1 VMFGGTFG
9 PRQHCTASSYT
20 PVHQMHA
27 AALRVS
33 RHAAAPQEP
42 RVHATHNLRGS
53 SPQPHSTTGARSQMA
68 HMHGTVHIG
77 PATQANVSQLWCT
90 ADPHDTEGRFAH
102 RSSATPLF
110 APSRGL
116 SRDGALWGR
125 LLRHRAQRAR
135 ELKRR
140 EASQQPS
147 QASTSPPPAAV
158 HNPRRGHRAAR
169 RGGHQMLARGR
180 ENEDIHRTQ
189 LIASLMALRAAG
201 TTCCCCSLQERAWRV
216 APSTAPLAGAAAATD
231 ASTRHSYHQ
240 HIINN

>member
-1 VMFGGTFG
+1 MPRTTSAALARSHTAPLEHDHRWHTCTVRYTSG
-9 PRQHCTASSYT
+9 PLPKRMSLSSGARLIHMAQRGALRTALLPHHCSHRHVACPVTAPLRTPLAPSSSEGERAQT
-20 PVHQMHA
+20 ARGIA
-27 AALRVS
+27 AAI
-33 RHAAAPQEP
+33 
-42 RVHATHNLRGS
+42 
-53 SPQPHSTTGARSQMA
+53 TGK
-68 HMHGTVHIG
+68 H
-77 PATQANVSQLWCT
+77 L
-90 ADPHDTEGRFAH
+90 
-102 RSSATPLF
+102 
-110 APSRGL
+110 
-116 SRDGALWGR
+116 
-125 LLRHRAQRAR
+125 
-135 ELKRR
+135 
-140 EASQQPS
+140 
-147 QASTSPPPAAV
+147 PPPAAV